1 MKKFLRLLFASALLV
16 TVLLSCNSESS
27 DGAMVDNVATQMQ
40 NPFGMRA
47 PELMNNIAH
56 SINEG
61 QSILEYG
68 HYAVELQKELKNIM
82 DTCTNNGFRFF
93 VRRFASGISNDLYNR
108 TKDDSLQRAYYTDS
122 IEAPYSQ
129 IEYHWYKGY
138 IDDGLMLYSEAFT
151 TEDSLVWVFP
161 MNIFAS
167 EDYGGKYIMAVEY
180 PKDVVGETRL
190 FVWDSD
196 KDSPA
201 WTIGPEDTFVDVL
214 EKGVNYYSGNTTIV
228 FPLDSILPYI
238 RKHDTIVLSYL
249 SDVASDDKYR
259 LAVFS
264 MKEFLKLYDA
274 LGIK

>member
-1 MKKFLRLLFASALLV
+1 MFKILKNALMVASVGALLIMY
-16 TVLLSCNSESS
+16 SCNGRESGS
-27 DGAMVDNVATQMQ
+27 TEAADVTTQMQ
-40 NPFGMRA
+40 NLFGMRA

-82 DTCTNNGFRFF
+82 DTCTNYGFRFF

-138 IDDGLMLYSEAFT
+138 IDDGLILYSEAFT
-151 TEDSLVWVFP
+151 TVDSLVWVFP

-201 WTIGPEDTFVDVL
+201 WAIGPEDTFVDVL

-249 SDVASDDKYR
+249 SDVATDGKYK
-259 LAVFS
+259 LAVFH

-274 LGIK
+274 LD